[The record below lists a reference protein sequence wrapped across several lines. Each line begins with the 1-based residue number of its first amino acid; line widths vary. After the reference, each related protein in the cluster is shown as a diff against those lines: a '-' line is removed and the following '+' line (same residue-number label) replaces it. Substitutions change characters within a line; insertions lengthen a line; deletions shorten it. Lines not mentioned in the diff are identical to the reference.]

1 MGAMEVTDTGLEG
14 LTLEPCI
21 VFLITSLVSRGEKH
35 IVPLLKS
42 MGAARQAP
50 SSCNNNSVM
59 F

>member
-50 SSCNNNSVM
+50 LSLIHI
-59 F
+59 